1 LVVAAAATLL
11 WQPSQVTHA
20 RMSFPDVHY
29 LHSYDI
35 SARCPQT
42 SLCLPIIN
50 HKCDAFAG
58 GSGIAA
64 LKKVIAPSLPLR
76 GLVSLFGCTRTRGA
90 RFSSTCHSALQ
101 AEVAPKAA
109 GGERSF
115 VDDIKKVCSLARHL
129 TGRVL
134 VLHSLSEPL
143 HADGR
148 IALEEKG

>member
-1 LVVAAAATLL
+1 
-11 WQPSQVTHA
+11 
-20 RMSFPDVHY
+20 M
-29 LHSYDI
+29 
-35 SARCPQT
+35 
-42 SLCLPIIN
+42 
-50 HKCDAFAG
+50 
-58 GSGIAA
+58 
-64 LKKVIAPSLPLR
+64 
-76 GLVSLFGCTRTRGA
+76 
-90 RFSSTCHSALQ
+90 
-101 AEVAPKAA
+101 APKAA